1 VQLVPEA
8 AAVRAAR
15 AAVRALTKRRGAN
28 FSLGFRLLPPAKR
41 RAVYA
46 AYAACR
52 VPDDIVDESEGDAAG
67 APEGARLDSWAAE
80 IEATYAG
87 HPGTS
92 VTYALAEVLR
102 DFPIPRQALLRL
114 VEGCRMDLQRSRY
127 GSFAELERYC
137 DLVAVTISEISL
149 AIFGLVRE
157 EGRALG
163 RHLAL
168 ALQLTNICRDVRE
181 DLGRGRVYLP
191 ADEMAEFGVS
201 VHDLEGGRVDTPA
214 YRALMT
220 FQCRRARTHF
230 AAANPLPD
238 CLAGDSRAAVRV
250 MGGVYR
256 RILDRIARD
265 PVAAFHRRVEL
276 PPWQRWWAVASGLCG
291 QPFVPL

>member
-1 VQLVPEA
+1 MPEA

>member
-1 VQLVPEA
+1 
-8 AAVRAAR
+8 VRAAR

>member
-1 VQLVPEA
+1 VPEA